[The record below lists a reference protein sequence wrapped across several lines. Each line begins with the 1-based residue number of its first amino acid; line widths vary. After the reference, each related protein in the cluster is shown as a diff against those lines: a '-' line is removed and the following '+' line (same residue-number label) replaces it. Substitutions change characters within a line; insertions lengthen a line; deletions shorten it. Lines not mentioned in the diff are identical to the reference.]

1 MSNQQYYPFK
11 CTPTV
16 YPADPFDPV
25 ADAATLKKAM
35 KGFGADEKAIIDVLA
50 RRGIVQRLEIAE
62 TFKTSY
68 GKDLISELKSE
79 LGGKFEDVMVALMT
93 PLPQFYAKEL
103 HDAVAGLGTDE
114 EAIIEILCTL
124 SNYGIR
130 TIAQFYEQIY
140 GKPLEKDL
148 KDDTSGHFKRLL
160 VSLVQANRE
169 ENQGVNEQQ
178 AVADA
183 EAIIA
188 AGESKWGTEESVFN
202 TVLIT
207 RSYQQLRAT
216 FSEYERLTGKDIEAT
231 IKKEFSGSI
240 EKGLLGIV
248 KCVKS
253 KVGYFAERLHDA
265 MAGLGTNDKTL
276 IRIIVSRSEIDL
288 ADIKQ
293 AFLDKYGKTLESWI
307 TDEATSE
314 LKHVL
319 RTLVCYG

>member
-1 MSNQQYYPFK
+1 
-11 CTPTV
+11 
-16 YPADPFDPV
+16 
-25 ADAATLKKAM
+25 
-35 KGFGADEKAIIDVLA
+35 
-50 RRGIVQRLEIAE
+50 
-62 TFKTSY
+62 
-68 GKDLISELKSE
+68 
-79 LGGKFEDVMVALMT
+79 MT

-130 TIAQFYEQIY
+130 TIAQFYEQMY

-148 KDDTSGHFKRLL
+148 KGDTSGHFKRLC
-160 VSLVQANRE
+160 VSLVQANRD

-183 EAIIA
+183 EAMIA
-188 AGESKWGTEESVFN
+188 AGESKWGTEESIFN
-202 TVLIT
+202 QVLIT

-216 FSEYERLTGKDIEAT
+216 FAEYERLTGKDIEES
-231 IKKEFSGSI
+231 IKKEFSGDI
-240 EKGLLGIV
+240 QKGLLGIV

-253 KVGYFAERLHDA
+253 KVGYFAERLHEA

-293 AFLDKYGKTLESWI
+293 AFQDKYGKALESWI
-307 TDEATSE
+307 AGDTSGDY
-314 LKHVL
+314 KRVL
-319 RTLVCYG
+319 LAILGN

>member
-1 MSNQQYYPFK
+1 MSQQQYYPFK

-16 YPADPFDPV
+16 YPAEPFDPV
-25 ADAATLKKAM
+25 EDAATLKKAM
-35 KGFGADEKAIIDVLA
+35 KGMGADEKVIIDVLA

-68 GKDLISELKSE
+68 GKDLISELKKE
-79 LGGKFEDVMVALMT
+79 LGGKFEDVIVALMT

-103 HDAVAGLGTDE
+103 HDAVEGMGTDE

-130 TIAQFYEQIY
+130 TIAQFYENMY
-140 GKPLEKDL
+140 GKSLESDL
-148 KDDTSGHFKRLL
+148 KGDTSGHFKRLL
-160 VSLVQANRE
+160 VSLCQANRD
-169 ENQGVNEQQ
+169 ENQGVNEAQ
-178 AVADA
+178 ATADA
-183 EAIIA
+183 EALIA
-188 AGESKWGTEESVFN
+188 AGEGKWGTEESQFN
-202 TVLIT
+202 QILIT

-216 FSEYERLTGKDIEAT
+216 FAEYERLAGHDIESA

-240 EKGLLGIV
+240 QKGLLGIV

-253 KVGYFAERLHDA
+253 KVGYFAERLHDS
-265 MAGLGTNDKTL
+265 MAGIGTTDKTL

-307 TDEATSE
+307 SDDLGGDLSY
-314 LKHVL
+314 LLV
-319 RTLVCYG
+319 TLTAG

>member
-1 MSNQQYYPFK
+1 MSQQQYYPFK

-16 YPADPFDPV
+16 YPAEPFDPV
-25 ADAATLKKAM
+25 EDAATLKKAM
-35 KGFGADEKAIIDVLA
+35 KGFGADEKVIIDVLA

-68 GKDLISELKSE
+68 GKDLISELKKE
-79 LGGKFEDVMVALMT
+79 LGGKFEDVIVALMT

-103 HDAVAGLGTDE
+103 HDAVCGMGTDE

-130 TIAQFYEQIY
+130 TIAQFYENMY
-140 GKPLEKDL
+140 GKALESDL
-148 KDDTSGHFKRLL
+148 KGDTSGHFKRLL
-160 VSLVQANRE
+160 VSLCQANRD
-169 ENQGVNEQQ
+169 ENQGVNEAQ
-178 AVADA
+178 ATADA
-183 EAIIA
+183 EALIS
-188 AGESKWGTEESVFN
+188 AGEGKWGTEESQFN
-202 TVLIT
+202 SVLIT

-216 FSEYERLTGKDIEAT
+216 FAEYERLAGHDIESA
-231 IKKEFSGSI
+231 IKKEFSGNI
-240 EKGLLGIV
+240 QKGLLGIV

-253 KVGYFAERLHDA
+253 KVGYFAERLHDS

-293 AFLDKYGKTLESWI
+293 AFLDKYGKALESWI
-307 TDEATSE
+307 SGDTSGDY
-314 LKHVL
+314 KRVL
-319 RTLVCYG
+319 LAVVD

>member
-1 MSNQQYYPFK
+1 MSNQQYFPFK

-16 YPADPFDPV
+16 FPADPFDPV
-25 ADAATLKKAM
+25 ADAATLRKAM
-35 KGFGADEKAIIDVLA
+35 KGFGTDEKAIIDVLA

-79 LGGKFEDVMVALMT
+79 LGGKFEDVIVALMT

-124 SNYGIR
+124 SNYGIN
-130 TIAQFYEQIY
+130 TIAQFYEQTY
-140 GKPLEKDL
+140 GKSLESDL
-148 KDDTSGHFKRLL
+148 KGDTSGHFKRLC
-160 VSLVQANRE
+160 VSLCQGNRD
-169 ENQGVNEQQ
+169 ENQGVNEAQ
-178 AVADA
+178 ATADA
-183 EAIIA
+183 EELIA
-188 AGESKWGTEESVFN
+188 AGEDKWGTDESAFN
-202 TVLIT
+202 AILIS
-207 RSYQQLRAT
+207 RSYQQLRQT
-216 FSEYERLTGKDIEAT
+216 FAEYERLTDKDIEES
-231 IKKEFSGSI
+231 IKKEFSGSV

-265 MAGLGTNDKTL
+265 MAGLGTKDKTL
-276 IRIIVSRSEIDL
+276 IRIVVSRSEIDL

-307 TDEATSE
+307 QGDTSGDY
-314 LKHVL
+314 KRVL
-319 RTLVCYG
+319 LALVD

>member
-35 KGFGADEKAIIDVLA
+35 KGLGTDERAIIDVLA

-68 GKDLISELKSE
+68 GKDLISELKDE

-130 TIAQFYEQIY
+130 TIAQFYEQMY
-140 GKPLEKDL
+140 GKTLEHDL

-160 VSLVQANRE
+160 VSLCQGNRD
-169 ENQGVNEQQ
+169 ENQGVNEAQ
-178 AVADA
+178 ATADA
-183 EAIIA
+183 EALVS
-188 AGESKWGTEESVFN
+188 AGEGKLGTDESLFN
-202 TVLIT
+202 TILIT
-207 RSYQQLRAT
+207 RSYQQLRQT
-216 FSEYERLTGKDIEAT
+216 FSEYERLSGKDIEDAL
-231 IKKEFSGSI
+231 KKEFSGSVK
-240 EKGLLGIV
+240 KGLLGIGMYGAV
-248 KCVKS
+248 K
-253 KVGYFAERLHDA
+253 
-265 MAGLGTNDKTL
+265 
-276 IRIIVSRSEIDL
+276 
-288 ADIKQ
+288 
-293 AFLDKYGKTLESWI
+293 
-307 TDEATSE
+307 
-314 LKHVL
+314 
-319 RTLVCYG
+319 

>member
-1 MSNQQYYPFK
+1 
-11 CTPTV
+11 
-16 YPADPFDPV
+16 
-25 ADAATLKKAM
+25 M

-79 LGGKFEDVMVALMT
+79 LGGKFEDVIVALMT

-130 TIAQFYEQIY
+130 TIAQFYEQMY

-148 KDDTSGHFKRLL
+148 KGDTSGHFKRLC
-160 VSLVQANRE
+160 VSLVQANRD

-183 EAIIA
+183 EAMIS

-202 TVLIT
+202 KILIT

-216 FSEYERLTGKDIEAT
+216 FAEYERLTGKDIEES
-231 IKKEFSGSI
+231 IKKEFSGDI
-240 EKGLLGIV
+240 QKGLLGIAKWV
-248 KCVKS
+248 ISRNAFTTLCLDWEPTTKPLSALSFLVQKS
-253 KVGYFAERLHDA
+253 TLLTSNKPSRTNTERVWRAGYRAIHQ
-265 MAGLGTNDKTL
+265 
-276 IRIIVSRSEIDL
+276 EI
-288 ADIKQ
+288 
-293 AFLDKYGKTLESWI
+293 
-307 TDEATSE
+307 TSE
-314 LKHVL
+314 SFWLSLATKSL
-319 RTLVCYG
+319 WTIARAK